1 MATKVS
7 YNTPTGG
14 QVTLTR
20 SELRND
26 EGDPFKVHLEKL
38 VEKNKPYFNHLGG
51 TFHFFLNFNSFSSQK
66 VIASAVNAYVAV
78 ASVPRV
84 T

>member
-1 MATKVS
+1 MSTKLS
-7 YNTPTGG
+7 YNTPAGNKLT
-14 QVTLTR
+14 VTQ

-51 TFHFFLNFNSFSSQK
+51 SLKLSHHFF
-66 VIASAVNAYVAV
+66 
-78 ASVPRV
+78 
-84 T
+84 